1 MVYFCFHRYSY
12 IYVCHFS
19 LARRWCTVPQ
29 VIRAMLILL
38 AVAILHQSTRFFDRK
53 FLPIKYVLDEKIFEG
68 CEYHTSEWVSVIFY
82 FIYLYIYLSFI
93 CHRTN
98 KKIYFIKFLITLNH
112 IYEYFIFLDYSM
124 MMIQKKNLYRYLLFI
139 YNHFR

>member
-1 MVYFCFHRYSY
+1 MHVNFHSIDFRLHLYLLKIFSDNHCTLWFIFGFHRSSY

-98 KKIYFIKFLITLNH
+98 KKIYFR
-112 IYEYFIFLDYSM
+112 M
-124 MMIQKKNLYRYLLFI
+124 
-139 YNHFR
+139 